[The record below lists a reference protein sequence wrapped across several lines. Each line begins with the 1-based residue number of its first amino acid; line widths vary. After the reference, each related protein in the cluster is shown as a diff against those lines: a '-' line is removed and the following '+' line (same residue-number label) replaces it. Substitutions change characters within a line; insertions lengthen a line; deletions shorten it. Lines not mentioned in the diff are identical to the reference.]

1 MGRVRGFP
9 SRTPILPL
17 RDRERSIQKFVVG
30 RNFVGDDHNY
40 EAAPVSTY
48 VFKLHRIRSIRIDQ
62 LGDINNQPI
71 QFDYKSWEFNQHTV
85 YVSQSA
91 FYNDQVPTKRSL
103 QMFQHWK
110 DRIEIS
116 DEPYLEVT
124 IDFSRPDSWETDST
138 PTFRAQ
144 ESSSVDIK
152 VMDINCNSEKA
163 GNSYPDLLEEPTV
176 VIERMLN
183 LTRGSRAGGIH
194 VQNTLSY
201 DLSFDCFESSKS
213 TKQVDNANRMVS
225 TTEKIL
231 CSEHALCAPQRQP
244 VCLEHQQESRQI
256 LQLIPGKQ
264 STGTICTGKLIY
276 RVQKSIRFH
285 AVESDF
291 TDLLESVQG
300 TGQNNISDTNV
311 VVNNIDPG
319 SEHALCRSIAVT
331 LSDNSDSGPKNRNFS
346 ALRKQAH
353 DLDFPDISG
362 VSSKRKLST
371 FTQFTLSFPTNK
383 VSAVNPGTVL
393 FNIAF

>member
-1 MGRVRGFP
+1 M
-9 SRTPILPL
+9 
-17 RDRERSIQKFVVG
+17 
-30 RNFVGDDHNY
+30 
-40 EAAPVSTY
+40 
-48 VFKLHRIRSIRIDQ
+48 
-62 LGDINNQPI
+62 
-71 QFDYKSWEFNQHTV
+71 
-85 YVSQSA
+85 
-91 FYNDQVPTKRSL
+91 
-103 QMFQHWK
+103 
-110 DRIEIS
+110 S

-144 ESSSVDIK
+144 ESSSVNIK
-152 VMDINCNSEKA
+152 VMDIDCNSEKA

-201 DLSFDCFESSKS
+201 DLSSVCFESSKR

-244 VCLEHQQESRQI
+244 VCLEHEQEI
-256 LQLIPGKQ
+256 
-264 STGTICTGKLIY
+264 
-276 RVQKSIRFH
+276 
-285 AVESDF
+285 
-291 TDLLESVQG
+291 
-300 TGQNNISDTNV
+300 
-311 VVNNIDPG
+311 NNIDPG
-319 SEHALCRSIAVT
+319 SEHTLCRSIAVT

-362 VSSKRKLST
+362 VSSKRKVST
-371 FTQFTLSFPTNK
+371 LTQFTLSFPTNK

-393 FNIAF
+393 LSIAF